1 MRARAAHKDPA
12 RQAGNRS
19 RVRRERA
26 RPASFRLPAADPESR
41 PGDEG
46 FACGWENGW
55 RDQPRRSASSKVAG
69 TQGSAQSS
77 LESLARSPGAPDV
90 SLPDCRIIA
99 NRNARQD
106 APQPRYFLNEG
117 TSKDLSKVSKEIRHE
132 RESYRELT
140 GRYIEKSEAIPLKE
154 THYSDLS
161 NKESILK
168 KEGKKDPKN
177 KEIKTKIK
185 RSDSGRSEL
194 KINVSV
200 GSKVLIIEP
209 LGVYDCINLGRR
221 IDVQWPSEHQRERGG
236 RNFWGSWVPMPGMDG
251 LVVHKWTPNHRD
263 PKLRS
268 HVDKS
273 ILLVQIDDKF
283 VPIAENCV
291 QDLGDEV

>member
-1 MRARAAHKDPA
+1 MLNKRHLGFRVIKLN
-12 RQAGNRS
+12 RECVRGLWAGQQQ
-19 RVRRERA
+19 E
-26 RPASFRLPAADPESR
+26 L
-41 PGDEG
+41 G

-117 TSKDLSKVSKEIRHE
+117 TSKDLSKLSKEIRHE

-200 GSKVLIIEP
+200 GSKVLIIE
-209 LGVYDCINLGRR
+209 LWGCMIVLI
-221 IDVQWPSEHQRERGG
+221 WGG
-236 RNFWGSWVPMPGMDG
+236 GSMCSG
-251 LVVHKWTPNHRD
+251 
-263 PKLRS
+263 LRS
-268 HVDKS
+268 TKGRGAAGTS
-273 ILLVQIDDKF
+273 GGAGCL
-283 VPIAENCV
+283 C
-291 QDLGDEV
+291 LGWMDW

>member
-1 MRARAAHKDPA
+1 MD
-12 RQAGNRS
+12 S
-19 RVRRERA
+19 
-26 RPASFRLPAADPESR
+26 
-41 PGDEG
+41 
-46 FACGWENGW
+46 GWEAW
-55 RDQPRRSASSKVAG
+55 RDQPRRAVSAKAC
-69 TQGSAQSS
+69 TQRAASADSS
-77 LESLARSPGAPDV
+77 LEDLTLEPGALGLDL
-90 SLPDCRIIA
+90 SLPDCKIIA
-99 NRNARQD
+99 NRNARQERD
-106 APQPRYFLNEG
+106 FKRYFLNEI
-117 TSKDLSKVSKEIRHE
+117 TSKDLSKLSKEIRHE
-132 RESYRELT
+132 RESYRDLT
-140 GRYIEKSEAIPLKE
+140 GRYTEKPEAIPLKE

-168 KEGKKDPKN
+168 KESKKDSKS

-221 IDVQWPSEHQRERGG
+221 IDVQWPSEYQRERGG
-236 RNFWGSWVPMPGMDG
+236 RNFWGSWVPLAGMDG

-273 ILLVQIDDKF
+273 ILLIQIDDKF